1 MARNL
6 ITCSAALRF
15 LLARRDFPISLI
27 HCQLHPRC
35 QPFLFA
41 RKLLQRILPKAATR
55 FNFSLHLHIIHHQDF
70 YILYITYIIYINCI
84 YITYITGNIYTL
96 SSTPHT
102 SPTTSRSLTS
112 PTASTSH
119 LPQNSNKVTQTYV
132 IYTFQRWPASTY
144 LLQDFYVVSY
154 TRVLT

>member
-1 MARNL
+1 MLRQNL
-6 ITCSAALRF
+6 TCTNPLGGQESHHLQCC
-15 LLARRDFPISLI
+15 P
-27 HCQLHPRC
+27 
-35 QPFLFA
+35 PFLVCKERFSHFSDSLPA
-41 RKLLQRILPKAATR
+41 TPKVPAPPFSRKLLQRILPKAATR
-55 FNFSLHLHIIHHQDF
+55 FNFSLHLHIIHHQGF
-70 YILYITYIIYINCI
+70 YVLYITYIIYINCI

-132 IYTFQRWPASTY
+132 IYTT
-144 LLQDFYVVSY
+144 
-154 TRVLT
+154 

>member
-35 QPFLFA
+35 QPFLFP

-70 YILYITYIIYINCI
+70 YILYIIYINCI

-96 SSTPHT
+96 SSTPRT

-132 IYTFQRWPASTY
+132 IYTF
-144 LLQDFYVVSY
+144 
-154 TRVLT
+154 